1 MSTAPVPGAH
11 EGLWLLHAL
20 DQGSRAYNV
29 TGALRLT
36 GPLDTAAAVA
46 AVAAVLSRH
55 SALRSA
61 FPARQG
67 AAHRAVLPPSGPP
80 LALRDL
86 TGLPRTRQEAAVA
99 AEIDAAVTRHFDLAA
114 GPLFTMKLLRLA
126 PQVHVLLL
134 SAHHI
139 VADGWSMDVIYRELS
154 ACYRQLVQGKTPGLA
169 SPSDYDQYTRR
180 HRERLETGALD
191 ASARHWSGRLDGLPG
206 DITFPGRRPRPE
218 TPSRPAAR
226 YAFALEG
233 EPAGQIHALSRR
245 AGSTVFTTLLAIY
258 SLTLHQLSGQ
268 PALPVGI
275 VAANRDR
282 PGTAD
287 LVGMLANLLPI
298 PVSIDRRASFAEHL
312 WRLRDEVLLAREHQE
327 FPFARIV
334 DTVRPRRVPGAPV
347 LVQVLFD
354 LEYRQAEPLDL
365 PGITV
370 KPLPIPA
377 GTAKFD
383 LSLIVRD
390 CGERLEHVLEYDA
403 ELFDEPWA
411 AEFATAYRTVA
422 RAAVSDPGAPVGR
435 LLGQPPGTPAA
446 WPPAVPATVPPAGRA
461 ESGIPDGPDSA
472 AERLVRQVC
481 ADILGQPGLTLA
493 DNFLEAGGNSLLAVR
508 LVYSLFEETG
518 VTVSPSQVLRCATLR
533 ELAAAVATGPR
544 PGRLGAA
551 AQ

>member
-1 MSTAPVPGAH
+1 MSTAPVPDAQ
-11 EGLWLLHAL
+11 EGLWLLQAL

-36 GPLDTAAAVA
+36 GPLDTAALVA
-46 AVAAVLSRH
+46 AVAAVLGRH
-55 SALRSA
+55 AALRSA
-61 FPARQG
+61 FPAHQG
-67 AAHRAVLPPSGPP
+67 AIHRTVLPPGRPP

-86 TGLPRTRQEAAVA
+86 TDLSGPRQEAAMA
-99 AEIDAAVTRHFDLAA
+99 AEIDAAVTKDFDLAA
-114 GPLFTMKLLRLA
+114 GPLFTLKLLRLA

-139 VADGWSMDVIYRELS
+139 VADGWAMDVIYRELS
-154 ACYRQLVQGKTPGLA
+154 ACYRQLAQEKTPSLP
-169 SPSDYDQYTRR
+169 SPPDYDQYARLR
-180 HRERLETGALD
+180 RERLEAGALD
-191 ASARHWSGRLDGLPG
+191 ASARHWSGRLDGLPAE
-206 DITFPGRRPRPE
+206 ITLPGRRPRPE
-218 TPSRPAAR
+218 TPSRPAVHH
-226 YAFALEG
+226 AFTLEG
-233 EPAGQIHALSRR
+233 ELVGQIQALSRR

-258 SLTLHQLSGQ
+258 SLTLHQMSGQ

-298 PVSIDRRASFAEHL
+298 PVSIDRRTSFAGHL
-312 WRLRDEVLLAREHQE
+312 WRLRDEILLAREHQE

-370 KPLPIPA
+370 EALPIPA

-390 CGERLEHVLEYDA
+390 CGEQLEHVLEYDA

-435 LLGQPPGTPAA
+435 LLGQSPGTPAA
-446 WPPAVPATVPPAGRA
+446 WPPAVPARVSAAIRS
-461 ESGIPDGPDSA
+461 ESGVPDGPDGA
-472 AERLVRQVC
+472 AGRLVRQVC
-481 ADILGQPGLTLA
+481 ADILGQPELTLA
-493 DNFLEAGGNSLLAVR
+493 DNFFEAGGNSLLAVR

-533 ELAAAVATGPR
+533 ELAAAIATGPR
-544 PGRLGAA
+544 PGRSEAA